1 MPRSSHPLLAR
12 AIRQALTDSAV
23 GLLAQVT
30 SLPLLTEDAERALGA
45 QVQTGRTAQHLAAL
59 RRLPPGLRRCLLTL
73 APSAHAARDTLV
85 LANVRLALSVVQ
97 RYACDRTDPA
107 DLVQQGM
114 VGLLEA
120 ADRYDPRV
128 GVRFATYAIHWIRKH
143 VGDSIQRHVA
153 EAPPLS
159 MALAPSAADD
169 SRLPDVAPSSA
180 ADAVLDAVLT
190 RAIQHD
196 LARLMHHANLSALE
210 RRILA
215 WRYDGDGGGVRSQE
229 AIGRQLGLP
238 AQRVSAIEN
247 GALQKL
253 RHTMHTLFG
262 RSRDYGSSAEVS
274 GCNIQANRQQ
284 SPVRSAL

>member
-12 AIRQALTDSAV
+12 AIRQALADSAV
-23 GLLAQVT
+23 GPLAQVT
-30 SLPLLTEDAERALGA
+30 SLPLLTEDAEHALGA
-45 QVQTGRTAQHLAAL
+45 QVQTGRAAQRLAAVH
-59 RRLPPGLRRCLLTL
+59 RAPPGIRRCLMALT
-73 APSAHAARDTLV
+73 ASMRAARDTLV

-114 VGLLEA
+114 LGLLEA
-120 ADRYDPRV
+120 AERYDPRI

-143 VGDSIQRHVA
+143 VGNAIQCHAA

-159 MALAPSAADD
+159 MALAPSAADS
-169 SRLPDVAPSSA
+169 SRLSDIAPSSS
-180 ADAVLDAVLT
+180 ADPVLDAVLA

-196 LARLMHHANLSALE
+196 LARLMHHADLSALE

-215 WRYDGDGGGVRSQE
+215 WRYDGDGGGVRSPA

-247 GALQKL
+247 DALDKL
-253 RHTMHTLFG
+253 RTAARAWRF
-262 RSRDYGSSAEVS
+262 
-274 GCNIQANRQQ
+274 
-284 SPVRSAL
+284 